1 MHSNV
6 IIVVCLW
13 DSMVDV
19 EYEGINRLSTY
30 YIDLA
35 KYK

>member
-1 MHSNV
+1 MHYNV

-13 DSMVDV
+13 DSMVDA
-19 EYEGINRLSTY
+19 EYEGINRWY
-30 YIDLA
+30 KYCIDLA